1 MCKKQQNR
9 RYQLHQ
15 SIKNN
20 FEYDVK
26 TKLVKLPP
34 NFSEDQYSKKIVNAL
49 KELQKM
55 NYSLQLSIC

>member
-26 TKLVKLPP
+26 TKLVKLPH

-55 NYSLQLSIC
+55 NYSLQISIC

>member
-15 SIKNN
+15 IIKNN

-26 TKLVKLPP
+26 TKLVKLPH
-34 NFSEDQYSKKIVNAL
+34 NFSEDQYARKTVNAL

-55 NYSLQLSIC
+55 NYSLQISIC

>member
-26 TKLVKLPP
+26 TKLVKLPH
-34 NFSEDQYSKKIVNAL
+34 NFSEDHYSKKIVNAL

-55 NYSLQLSIC
+55 NYSLQISIC